1 MEQERLYDLIF
12 IARPATPEE
21 DIKKVITGI
30 EHTCA
35 EKGGKIEK
43 TEHWGT
49 RRLAYK
55 VAKHREGIYV
65 YHQIRTSHGELMAEL
80 ERRLRVQDVVI
91 KYLTIRLDEDLKLQK
106 KLGDRREKRA
116 ARRPRR
122 TPSAPPVGGGGQ
134 ITHRG
139 IRSVTRRMWPEVRSE
154 VLRGTQTFLRER
166 RIDRGLAAV
175 AENKEHAE

>member
-21 DIKKVITGI
+21 DIKKVLTGI

-35 EKGGKIEK
+35 EKGAKIEK

-65 YHQIRTSHGELMAEL
+65 YQQIRTSHGELMAEI

-122 TPSAPPVGGGGQ
+122 ATSAPAAGGAQ
-134 ITHRG
+134 
-139 IRSVTRRMWPEVRSE
+139 
-154 VLRGTQTFLRER
+154 
-166 RIDRGLAAV
+166 
-175 AENKEHAE
+175 EHAPRHAERHAEPVS

>member
-1 MEQERLYDLIF
+1 MEQSQHGHMEQERLYDLIF

-21 DIKKVITGI
+21 DIKKVISGI

-65 YHQIRTSHGELMAEL
+65 YHQIRTGHGELMAEL

-122 TPSAPPVGGGGQ
+122 TPSAPAAGGTGGASSER
-134 ITHRG
+134 HAE
-139 IRSVTRRMWPEVRSE
+139 RSQERSQE
-154 VLRGTQTFLRER
+154 RPQERER
-166 RIDRGLAAV
+166 HV
-175 AENKEHAE
+175 ENAG

>member
-1 MEQERLYDLIF
+1 MEERLYDLIF

-21 DIKKVITGI
+21 EIKKVLSGI

-49 RRLAYK
+49 RKLAYR

-65 YHQIRTSHGELMAEL
+65 YQQIHTTNSELIAEL
-80 ERRLRVQDVVI
+80 ERRLRVQDTVI
-91 KYLTIRLDEDLKLQK
+91 KYLTVRLDEDLKRQK
-106 KLGDRREKRA
+106 KLSQKREKRA

-122 TPSAPPVGGGGQ
+122 ATAPTPVAP
-134 ITHRG
+134 
-139 IRSVTRRMWPEVRSE
+139 E
-154 VLRGTQTFLRER
+154 QT
-166 RIDRGLAAV
+166 AA
-175 AENKEHAE
+175 AS

>member
-1 MEQERLYDLIF
+1 MILPGLAPGSEGKEAIMEERLYDLIF

-21 DIKKVITGI
+21 EIKKILSVI

-49 RRLAYK
+49 RKLAYR

-65 YHQIRTSHGELMAEL
+65 YQQIHTTHSELIAEL
-80 ERRLRVQDVVI
+80 ERRLRVQDPVI
-91 KYLTIRLDEDLKLQK
+91 KYLTVRLDEDLKRQK
-106 KLGDRREKRA
+106 KLSQKREKRA

-122 TPSAPPVGGGGQ
+122 TTAPTPVA
-134 ITHRG
+134 
-139 IRSVTRRMWPEVRSE
+139 PE
-154 VLRGTQTFLRER
+154 QT
-166 RIDRGLAAV
+166 AA
-175 AENKEHAE
+175 AS

>member
-35 EKGGKIEK
+35 EKGAKIEK

-65 YHQIRTSHGELMAEL
+65 YQQIRTSHGELMAEL

-122 TPSAPPVGGGGQ
+122 ATSAPPAGGAQDHGP
-134 ITHRG
+134 R
-139 IRSVTRRMWPEVRSE
+139 
-154 VLRGTQTFLRER
+154 
-166 RIDRGLAAV
+166 
-175 AENKEHAE
+175 HAERHAEPVS

>member
-1 MEQERLYDLIF
+1 MEQSQHGHMEQERLYDLIF

-21 DIKKVITGI
+21 DIKKVISGI

-43 TEHWGT
+43 TENWGT

-55 VAKHREGIYV
+55 VAKHREGIYI
-65 YHQIRTSHGELMAEL
+65 YHQIRTGHGELMAEL

-106 KLGDRREKRA
+106 KLGERREKRA

-122 TPSAPPVGGGGQ
+122 TPSAPSGGGTGGASSER
-134 ITHRG
+134 HVE
-139 IRSVTRRMWPEVRSE
+139 RSQERSQE
-154 VLRGTQTFLRER
+154 RER
-166 RIDRGLAAV
+166 HV
-175 AENKEHAE
+175 ENAG

>member
-21 DIKKVITGI
+21 DIKKVISGI

-35 EKGGKIEK
+35 EKGAKIEK

-49 RRLAYK
+49 RKLAYK

-65 YHQIRTSHGELMAEL
+65 YQQIRTSHGELMAEL

-122 TPSAPPVGGGGQ
+122 TPSAPPAGGSQDHAPRHSERAPERHVETVG
-134 ITHRG
+134 
-139 IRSVTRRMWPEVRSE
+139 
-154 VLRGTQTFLRER
+154 
-166 RIDRGLAAV
+166 
-175 AENKEHAE
+175 

>member
-1 MEQERLYDLIF
+1 MEERLYDLIF

-21 DIKKVITGI
+21 EIKKILSVI

-49 RRLAYK
+49 RKLAYR

-65 YHQIRTSHGELMAEL
+65 YQQIHTTHSELIAEL
-80 ERRLRVQDVVI
+80 ERRLRVQDPVI
-91 KYLTIRLDEDLKLQK
+91 KYLTVRLDEDLKRQK
-106 KLGDRREKRA
+106 KLSQKREKRA

-122 TPSAPPVGGGGQ
+122 TTAPTPVA
-134 ITHRG
+134 
-139 IRSVTRRMWPEVRSE
+139 PE
-154 VLRGTQTFLRER
+154 QT
-166 RIDRGLAAV
+166 AA
-175 AENKEHAE
+175 AS

>member
-1 MEQERLYDLIF
+1 MEERLYDLIF

-21 DIKKVITGI
+21 EIKKVLSGI

-49 RRLAYK
+49 RKLAYR

-65 YHQIRTSHGELMAEL
+65 YQQIRTNHGELIAEL

-91 KYLTIRLDEDLKLQK
+91 KYLTVRLDEDLKRQK
-106 KLGDRREKRA
+106 KLVGKREQRA

-122 TPSAPPVGGGGQ
+122 TPAAPQSTPQ
-134 ITHRG
+134 AA
-139 IRSVTRRMWPEVRSE
+139 PE
-154 VLRGTQTFLRER
+154 QN
-166 RIDRGLAAV
+166 AA
-175 AENKEHAE
+175 AS

>member
-12 IARPATPEE
+12 IARPATPEDE
-21 DIKKVITGI
+21 IKKVLTGI

-49 RRLAYK
+49 RKLAYK

-65 YHQIRTSHGELMAEL
+65 YQQIRTSHGDLMAEL
-80 ERRLRVQDVVI
+80 ERRLGVQDVVI

-106 KLGDRREKRA
+106 KLSDRREKRA

-122 TPSAPPVGGGGQ
+122 ATSAAPSGGGQ
-134 ITHRG
+134 DHAPRHQE
-139 IRSVTRRMWPEVRSE
+139 RSQERSSERAPERHV
-154 VLRGTQTFLRER
+154 
-166 RIDRGLAAV
+166 
-175 AENKEHAE
+175 ENAG

>member
-1 MEQERLYDLIF
+1 MEQGQQSQQGQMEQERLYDLIF
-12 IARPATPEE
+12 IVRPATPEE

-65 YHQIRTSHGELMAEL
+65 YHQIRTGHGDLMAEL

-122 TPSAPPVGGGGQ
+122 TPSAAPSGGQGGGSQ
-134 ITHRG
+134 
-139 IRSVTRRMWPEVRSE
+139 
-154 VLRGTQTFLRER
+154 
-166 RIDRGLAAV
+166 
-175 AENKEHAE
+175 EHAPRHPERSPERQPERQAERHVENAG

>member
-1 MEQERLYDLIF
+1 MEQSQHGHMEQERLYDLIF
-12 IARPATPEE
+12 IATPTTPEE
-21 DIKKVITGI
+21 DIKKVISGI

-65 YHQIRTSHGELMAEL
+65 YQQIRTAHHELIAEL

-91 KYLTIRLDEDLKLQK
+91 KYLTVRLDADLNRQK
-106 KLGDRREKRA
+106 KPPHQRQRRA

-122 TPSAPPVGGGGQ
+122 TPAPSATPAP
-134 ITHRG
+134 
-139 IRSVTRRMWPEVRSE
+139 
-154 VLRGTQTFLRER
+154 
-166 RIDRGLAAV
+166 
-175 AENKEHAE
+175 

>member
-35 EKGGKIEK
+35 EKGAKIEK

-49 RRLAYK
+49 RKLAYK

-65 YHQIRTSHGELMAEL
+65 YKQIRTSHGELRAEL

-122 TPSAPPVGGGGQ
+122 TPSAAPGGGSGGSQ
-134 ITHRG
+134 
-139 IRSVTRRMWPEVRSE
+139 
-154 VLRGTQTFLRER
+154 
-166 RIDRGLAAV
+166 
-175 AENKEHAE
+175 EHAPRHAERSQERPQERAPERHVETVG

>member
-1 MEQERLYDLIF
+1 MEQSQHGHMEQERLYDLIF

-21 DIKKVITGI
+21 DIKKVISGI

-49 RRLAYK
+49 RKLAYR
-55 VAKHREGIYV
+55 VSKHREGIYV
-65 YHQIRTSHGELMAEL
+65 YQQIRTAHHELIAEL

-91 KYLTIRLDEDLKLQK
+91 KYLTVRLDEDLKRQK
-106 KLGDRREKRA
+106 KLTHKRELRA

-122 TPSAPPVGGGGQ
+122 TAPAPAPAAANPAPA
-134 ITHRG
+134 
-139 IRSVTRRMWPEVRSE
+139 PE
-154 VLRGTQTFLRER
+154 Q
-166 RIDRGLAAV
+166 AA
-175 AENKEHAE
+175 AS

>member
-1 MEQERLYDLIF
+1 MSNMEQERLYDLIF
-12 IARPATPEE
+12 IVRPATPEE

-30 EHTCA
+30 ETTCS

-91 KYLTIRLDEDLKLQK
+91 KYLSIRLDEDLKLQK

-122 TPSAPPVGGGGQ
+122 ATAAPPAGGGDHAPRHQ
-134 ITHRG
+134 ERPQQE
-139 IRSVTRRMWPEVRSE
+139 RSQPAPERHV
-154 VLRGTQTFLRER
+154 
-166 RIDRGLAAV
+166 
-175 AENKEHAE
+175 ENAG

>member
-1 MEQERLYDLIF
+1 MEERLYDLIF

-21 DIKKVITGI
+21 EINKVLSGI
-30 EHTCA
+30 EHSCA

-49 RRLAYK
+49 RKLAYR

-65 YHQIRTSHGELMAEL
+65 YQQIRTNHGELIAEL

-91 KYLTIRLDEDLKLQK
+91 KYLTVRLDEDLKRQK
-106 KLGDRREKRA
+106 KLVGKREQRT

-122 TPSAPPVGGGGQ
+122 TPPAPPAA
-134 ITHRG
+134 
-139 IRSVTRRMWPEVRSE
+139 PE
-154 VLRGTQTFLRER
+154 QT
-166 RIDRGLAAV
+166 AA
-175 AENKEHAE
+175 AS